1 MQTRLPPA
9 LLATASGMRA
19 DEILR
24 NCVHCGFCNAT
35 CPTYQLTGDELD
47 GPRGRIYLIKQVLE
61 GNNPTEKTQL
71 HLDRC
76 LTCRACETTCPS
88 GVDYHVLLDTGREL
102 VEQSVPRPLPAR
114 FVRRALRLVLPW
126 PARFTPLLR
135 TAQWFRPLLPAS
147 LKKKIPARSRDTRP
161 PPQQQHARSVLL
173 LTGCVQDALSPQ
185 INAATI
191 RVLDALGIQTH
202 GRSNSGCCGAVSQ
215 HLGATKEARGFIRR
229 NIDAWWPDI
238 EQGVEAIVV
247 TASGCAPMVKDYGT
261 LLADDIRYAD
271 KAQRVSELTK
281 DISEVIASESF
292 SPVIKPAGG
301 KRKIAFHSP
310 CTLQHAQRITGSVE
324 QILEQA
330 GYILTGVADSHLC
343 CGSAGT
349 YSILQPDL
357 SNKLR
362 DNKLVNLQA
371 GQPDMIAT
379 ANIGCLTHM
388 ANHAAVPVK
397 HWIEYLD
404 ALIPQQGR

>member
-1 MQTRLPPA
+1 MQTSLPQA
-9 LLATASGMRA
+9 LLATASGMQA
-19 DEILR
+19 NEILR

-61 GNNPTEKTQL
+61 GNKPTDKTQL

-88 GVDYHVLLDTGREL
+88 GVNYHLLLDTGREL
-102 VEQSVPRPLPAR
+102 VEQSVPRPLSAR
-114 FVRRALRLVLPW
+114 LLRRALRLILPW

-135 TAQWFRPLLPAS
+135 TGQLLRPLLPAAI
-147 LKKKIPARSRDTRP
+147 KQKIPVRSKDKRP
-161 PPQQQHARSVLL
+161 RPQQQHARRMLL
-173 LTGCVQDALSPQ
+173 LTGCVQDAMSPQ
-185 INAATI
+185 INTATI
-191 RVLDALGIQTH
+191 RVLDALGIQTIT
-202 GRSNSGCCGAVSQ
+202 RSNSGCCGAVSH
-215 HLGATKEARGFIRR
+215 HLGATDEALGFMRR

-238 EQGVEAIVV
+238 EQGTEAVVV
-247 TASGCAPMVKDYGT
+247 TASGCAPMVKDYAQ
-261 LLADDIRYAD
+261 LLANDAAYAD
-271 KAQRVSELTK
+271 KARRISELAK
-281 DISEVIASESF
+281 DISEIIAAEDFMTVIRQT
-292 SPVIKPAGG
+292 AG
-301 KRKIAFHSP
+301 KQKIAFHSP

-330 GYILTGVADSHLC
+330 GYTLTPVADSHLC

-349 YSILQPDL
+349 YSILQAEL
-357 SNKLR
+357 SGRLR
-362 DNKLVNLQA
+362 DNKLAALQA

-388 ANHAAVPVK
+388 AGHAEMPVK

-404 ALIPQQGR
+404 ALMP